1 MFLIRL
7 QLLRTLFI
15 LFIYCCAGCADINS
29 GQTPGDATCESPY
42 IVQSSDELVEFLT
55 QIAWTPVGNYS
66 NNLPAVS
73 QDVRVSGTMTLAAA
87 QIPVPQSCLNRMD
100 CRHDALLSASPSLSG
115 VTCQA
120 NDAGGCDAVNLID
133 TTIRFRGI
141 MRDTHPSRWNFSPML
156 EIISACAT
164 PCSTGEFR
172 CPADNTCWP
181 SFDAYCRLCGG
192 QSKEA
197 CACQSPEGVLPDGSD
212 CHFWVSGDV
221 IQSGTCLAGICR

>member
-1 MFLIRL
+1 MFPIRL
-7 QLLRTLFI
+7 QHLRTLFI
-15 LFIYCCAGCADINS
+15 LFICCCAGCAGINS
-29 GQTPGDATCESPY
+29 DQAHGGAACESSY
-42 IVQSSDELVEFLT
+42 VVQSPEELVEFLT

-66 NNLPAVS
+66 NNLPSVS
-73 QDVRVSGTMTLAAA
+73 QDVRISGTMTLAAA
-87 QIPVPQSCLNRMD
+87 QIPVPQACLNRMD
-100 CRHDALLSASPSLSG
+100 CRHDVLLSVSPSLSD
-115 VTCQA
+115 VICQT
-120 NDAGGCDAVNLID
+120 NDAGGCDAISLTD

-156 EIISACAT
+156 EVVSACST

-172 CPADNTCWP
+172 CPADNTCWS

-197 CACQSPEGVLPDGSD
+197 CACQSPEGVLPDGSE

-221 IQSGTCLAGICR
+221 IQSGTCLTGICR